1 MTKNINRKLQNLLDG
16 EASRPVT
23 ANTTSSL
30 ALFPLLYKIE
40 CAGGATANYDITVA
54 ESCQVIDAYIVNN
67 AAGDTSD
74 TVQVTKGTGSTHITN
89 AMHNSGAAG
98 AVVAASSLSASH
110 RTLAAGDTLRVTQT
124 DNSGSDAAATSVY
137 IEVYGTA

>member
-67 AAGDTSD
+67 AAGDT
-74 TVQVTKGTGSTHITN
+74 
-89 AMHNSGAAG
+89 
-98 AVVAASSLSASH
+98 
-110 RTLAAGDTLRVTQT
+110 LRVTQT

-137 IEVYGTA
+137 IVVYRTA